1 MEVLV
6 PHLEL
11 RGVHK
16 PCWKRDGYP
25 ILVAVDRFG
34 NERAVQLVYNP
45 ADEEA
50 LVASMY
56 DALDAIDPQL
66 EGAHG

>member
-1 MEVLV
+1 M
-6 PHLEL
+6 PHLQM

-16 PCWKRDGYP
+16 PCWKRDGHS

-34 NERAVQLVYNP
+34 NERAVQVVYDP

-56 DALDAIDPQL
+56 AALDQMDPIHV
-66 EGAHG
+66 AA